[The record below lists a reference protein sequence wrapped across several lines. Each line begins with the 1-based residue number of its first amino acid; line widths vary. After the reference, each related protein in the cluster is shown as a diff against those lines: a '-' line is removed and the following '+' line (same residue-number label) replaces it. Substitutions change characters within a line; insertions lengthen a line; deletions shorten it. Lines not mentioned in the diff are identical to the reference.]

1 MARRKKPENE
11 SATELRVR
19 QIKEAIS
26 NHANRSEKVSWNRK
40 MDNMVGLIAEL
51 SPIEQEILSLM
62 AKKIPVLDK
71 VQVLREE
78 MVKECVHPYEHL
90 AIYSDYVE
98 CTFCF
103 KKLSIPLEFVTQE
116 EDMDRTCETDGE
128 TEKA

>member
-11 SATELRVR
+11 SAAELRVR

-71 VQVLREE
+71 VQVLRED

-90 AIYSDYVE
+90 AIHSDYVE

-103 KKLSIPLEFVTQE
+103 KKLSIPLEFAIQE
-116 EDMDRTCETDGE
+116 EETDGE
-128 TEKA
+128 TETA

>member
-11 SATELRVR
+11 SPTEMRVR

-40 MDNMVGLIAEL
+40 MDNMVKLIAEL
-51 SPIEQEILSLM
+51 SPIEQEILALM
-62 AKKIPVLDK
+62 AAKNPILDN
-71 VQVLREE
+71 VQVLREV

-90 AIYSDYVE
+90 AIHADYVE

-103 KKLSIPLEFVTQE
+103 KKLSIPSEFLNRE
-116 EDMDRTCETDGE
+116 EDMIRTCDDGE
-128 TEKA
+128 ET